1 MKTLRLIPILLC
13 IVCCKDKTV
22 SNTNKKQTM
31 TPVVKQDSNLN
42 STKKD
47 EVSELNKNE
56 LQEIPI
62 ETTVKQPIL
71 HPIKFTNDPI
81 SCFNPNLDLNAAVD
95 LINSEAVDT
104 QWFIVE
110 RKEVNYMKNKL
121 DTSDSILVKNAL
133 QKLGWK
139 LMDSVYTSDK
149 DQTKITIV
157 MQKEDK
163 VCNINK
169 TLSLSGN
176 KTNNQIQEWFEIRKA
191 K

>member
-1 MKTLRLIPILLC
+1 
-13 IVCCKDKTV
+13 
-22 SNTNKKQTM
+22 M

-81 SCFNPNLDLNAAVD
+81 SCFDPNLDLNAAVD
-95 LINSEAVDT
+95 LINSEVVDT